1 MKKMLFI
8 VNPRAGKQKATKV
21 LGEILAIFNR
31 AGFCVQVYITAGPK
45 DATQAVKQ
53 FAPGMD
59 LVVCSGGDG
68 TFNETVTG
76 MLDSGL
82 RIPIGY
88 IPAGSTN
95 DFAHSLK
102 IPTKPLEAANLI
114 ATGTPKPLDLGQFGD
129 QYFSYVA
136 SFGAFTKVSYN
147 TPQGIK
153 NVLGHTAYLLEGVKE
168 LSNIHKIPVR
178 IELDGETLE
187 DDYIFGAICNS
198 TSIGGILTFNP
209 DQVDMADGLFE
220 ILLVRSPKNLLEIT
234 ELVNAIRK
242 QNYNCKLMTFRSS
255 NKATV
260 RIDKETDWTLDGEM
274 APGAEEVA
282 VANLYHAIE
291 LIY

>member
-31 AGFCVQVYITAGPK
+31 AGFCVQVYVTAGPR

-76 MLDSGL
+76 MLDAGL
-82 RIPIGY
+82 SIPIGY

-102 IPTKPLEAANLI
+102 IPTKPLDAANLI
-114 ATGTPKPLDLGQFGD
+114 ATGTPKPLDLGKFGD
-129 QYFSYVA
+129 RYFSYVA

-147 TPQGIK
+147 TPQSIK
-153 NVLGHTAYLLEGVKE
+153 NILGHTAYLLEGVKE
-168 LSNIHKIPVR
+168 LSHIQKFPVR
-178 IELDGETLE
+178 IELDGEALE
-187 DDYIFGAICNS
+187 DAYIFGAICNS
-198 TSIGGILTFNP
+198 TSIGGILTFPP

-242 QNYNCKLMTFRSS
+242 QNYNCKLMTFRSA
-255 NKATV
+255 NKAIV
-260 RIDKETDWTLDGEM
+260 RVDKETDWTLDGEM
-274 APGAEEVA
+274 APGAEEITVT
-282 VANLYHAIE
+282 NLHHAIE